1 MIRLFV
7 ALALPNLVRERLAL
21 IRAPLP
27 GARWVPPENMHI
39 TLRFIGQV
47 EPPMAEDVDAA
58 LSYIDA
64 ATFELRLVGLGT
76 FGSRGRVRAL
86 WAGVEQTKLLDQL
99 QAKIEAA
106 CGRAGL
112 PPEGRKFHP
121 HVTLARCKN
130 VREAPAA
137 EFAATYPGFDLP
149 AIVVDAFTLYSSQMG
164 RSGAVYTPE
173 AVYPLAR

>member
-7 ALALPNLVRERLAL
+7 ALGLPGLVRERLAL

-27 GARWVPPENMHI
+27 GARWVAPENMHI
-39 TLRFIGQV
+39 TLRFIGEV
-47 EPPMAEDVDAA
+47 EPPVAEDVDDT
-58 LSYIDA
+58 LSHIGA
-64 ATFELRLVGLGT
+64 PAFELRLGGLGT

-86 WAGVEQTKLLDQL
+86 WAGVEQCEPLVHL

-130 VREAPAA
+130 VREAPAV
-137 EFAATYPGFDLP
+137 EFAATHTGFNLP
-149 AIVVDAFTLYSSQMG
+149 ALHVDTFTLFSSHTG
-164 RSGAVYTPE
+164 RAGAAYTAE
-173 AVYPLAR
+173 AVYPLQK

>member
-1 MIRLFV
+1 
-7 ALALPNLVRERLAL
+7 
-21 IRAPLP
+21 
-27 GARWVPPENMHI
+27 
-39 TLRFIGQV
+39 
-47 EPPMAEDVDAA
+47 MAEDVDAA

-64 ATFELRLVGLGT
+64 ATFELRLGGWELSVRAGG
-76 FGSRGRVRAL
+76 RGRCGPVSSKP
-86 WAGVEQTKLLDQL
+86 KLLDQL

-106 CGRAGL
+106 CGRSGL

-164 RSGAVYTPE
+164 RSGAVYSAE
-173 AVYPLAR
+173 AVYPLE